1 MTGFHSELSCMGAI
15 MVNPF
20 KSNSLTQKLIF
31 NPYFCQKK
39 TTDSDNLYFNGSS
52 LVRLDLLRDPI
63 SAARETI
70 RFRFK
75 TTHPNGV
82 LLYSRGT
89 QGDYIAVQLKENRL
103 VLNVNLGSNIPTT
116 LQVGSLLDD
125 NIWHDVI
132 VSRNRRDIIF
142 SVDRVVVQ
150 GRVKGEFDRL
160 NLNRGVSTTF

>member
-1 MTGFHSELSCMGAI
+1 M
-15 MVNPF
+15 
-20 KSNSLTQKLIF
+20 
-31 NPYFCQKK
+31 
-39 TTDSDNLYFNGSS
+39 
-52 LVRLDLLRDPI
+52 RDPI

-89 QGDYIAVQLKENRL
+89 QGDYIAIQLKENRL

-160 NLNRGVSTTF
+160 NLNRGVSVFFKSSTKKAFNM